1 MRHALD
7 CWKWHGDCARLEVE
21 RLLRVNQRQADGW
34 LETHR
39 LLTAARDEV
48 ESLTGIVMEL
58 RRRLGEVGP

>member
-1 MRHALD
+1 MD

-48 ESLTGIVMEL
+48 VEL
-58 RRRLGEVGP
+58 RRRLGEVGA